1 MRDLIRNTRIAVI
14 RTAGDPMRLA
24 AVVRSEV
31 HALDATLP
39 IEGVQPM
46 AQVVS
51 ESVAQP
57 RFRTT
62 LLGLFGGLAMLLA
75 VIGIYGVISY
85 SVGRRKREVG
95 IRLALGAGRRDV
107 LRLVLAE
114 GLALTGAG
122 LAAGTLGAVV
132 LTRFLTSLLFDVGRL
147 DPATYAAVALTL
159 VGTGLLACWLPARR
173 AMRVDPVIALRSE

>member
-1 MRDLIRNTRIAVI
+1 MSQI
-14 RTAGDPMRLA
+14 
-24 AVVRSEV
+24 
-31 HALDATLP
+31 
-39 IEGVQPM
+39 
-46 AQVVS
+46 VS

-62 LLGLFGGLAMLLA
+62 LLGLFGALALLLS

-107 LRLVLAE
+107 LRLVLGE

-122 LAAGTLGAVV
+122 LAAGAVGAVL
-132 LTRFLTSLLFDVGRL
+132 LTRSLASLLFDVGRL
-147 DPATYAAVALTL
+147 DPATYAAAALTL
-159 VGTGLLACWLPARR
+159 AGAGLVASWLPARR
-173 AMRVDPVIALRSE
+173 AMRVDPVTALREQ